1 MSDTMHLIPELDR
14 QGLRKFGLTTGLIV
28 AGLFGIFFPWLFEA
42 GFVRWPWILCGLLIV
57 MGLLTPMALGPVYHW
72 WMRFGLMMSR
82 FTSPLIMGLVFFLVI
97 TPVAIFMKLLGKDA
111 MRRKL
116 AKDESTYRIE
126 SIKTARERIERPY

>member
-1 MSDTMHLIPELDR
+1 
-14 QGLRKFGLTTGLIV
+14 
-28 AGLFGIFFPWLFEA
+28 
-42 GFVRWPWILCGLLIV
+42 

-72 WMRFGLMMSR
+72 WMRFGLMISR
-82 FTSPLIMGLVFFLVI
+82 FTTPLIMGLVFFLVI
-97 TPVAIFMKLLGKDA
+97 TPIAIFMKLLGRDA